1 MFIRFS
7 TPFSIIVIILARL
20 GEFVKIKKSARRPH
34 DGRWP
39 LSFRLDSE
47 HLIPDIVF
55 RLLKKFRRSCRFYDS
70 TKNGSIPHP
79 GPFPAVR
86 FQKGAATPRAF
97 GGQHELFNVWV
108 NKIGR
113 FILFHRLLIMTN
125 NTIKNHLIY
134 LNNLIIMAI
143 IRKHS
148 TFYSEG
154 REE

>member
-1 MFIRFS
+1 L
-7 TPFSIIVIILARL
+7 IITIILARL

-34 DGRWP
+34 DGLCRSVWIQSTSSRT
-39 LSFRLDSE
+39 LF
-47 HLIPDIVF
+47 F
-55 RLLKKFRRSCRFYDS
+55 ACLKKFRRSCRFYGS
-70 TKNGSIPHP
+70 TGNGLILHA
-79 GPFPAVR
+79 GRLPAGR
-86 FQKGAATPRAF
+86 FSNGAGRPRAF

-113 FILFHRLLIMTN
+113 FILFYRLLIMTN